1 MFEQKNQ
8 EIFTGCSDLLS
19 QSIGRGRISR
29 EGAEPLMFARV
40 ENSVTNRAKIFAG
53 KIVKT
58 QFWPD
63 FFHFSQQDRFL
74 FARVEIG
81 VTEFP
86 TKTTEQ
92 EQGKNVWDIFQKW
105 VRIP

>member
-1 MFEQKNQ
+1 
-8 EIFTGCSDLLS
+8 
-19 QSIGRGRISR
+19 
-29 EGAEPLMFARV
+29 MFARV
-40 ENSVTNRAKIFAG
+40 ENGVTNRAKIFAG
-53 KIVKT
+53 KTVKT
-58 QFWPD
+58 AQFWPD

-86 TKTTEQ
+86 TKTEQ
-92 EQGKNVWDIFQKW
+92 EQGENVLDIFQKW